1 MPNWVHNAVTISH
14 EDPEMI
20 ARAERAFNEG
30 KFLEEFI
37 PNKGDP
43 DDWYNHNI
51 ANWGTKW
58 DVGGDDAYCERDG
71 NTLQLGF
78 DSAWSPPTA
87 AYTVLEELGF
97 TVKATYWEPGMAFCG
112 IYEDGDDDYY
122 EYGNMSADEIEDFLP
137 AELLDL
143 GIADDV
149 RSWQDEQDELRE
161 DDEGDE

>member
-1 MPNWVHNAVTISH
+1 MPNWCMNNLTLSH

-30 KFLEEFI
+30 KLLAEFI

-43 DDWYNHNI
+43 ESWYEHNI

-58 DVGGDDAYCERDG
+58 DVGGDDTHCERDG

-122 EYGNMSADEIEDFLP
+122 EYGNMSADEIEYFLP

>member
-1 MPNWVHNAVTISH
+1 
-14 EDPEMI
+14 
-20 ARAERAFNEG
+20 
-30 KFLEEFI
+30 
-37 PNKGDP
+37 
-43 DDWYNHNI
+43 
-51 ANWGTKW
+51 
-58 DVGGDDAYCERDG
+58 
-71 NTLQLGF
+71 
-78 DSAWSPPTA
+78 
-87 AYTVLEELGF
+87 
-97 TVKATYWEPGMAFCG
+97 MAFCG